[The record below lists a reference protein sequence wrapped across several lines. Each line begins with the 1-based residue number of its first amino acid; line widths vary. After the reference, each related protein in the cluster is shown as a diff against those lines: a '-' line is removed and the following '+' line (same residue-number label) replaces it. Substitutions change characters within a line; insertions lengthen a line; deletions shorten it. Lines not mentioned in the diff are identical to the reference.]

1 MEHPYQPLFDRLDDL
16 GRRLDKAIEGSLNEH
31 GLSKFEFVRIEEAAG
46 ILGVAIP
53 TVRAYTAKKKLR
65 HYKRGHYV
73 YYKIGD
79 LNEFI
84 EKGRIEPKKA
94 FS

>member
-1 MEHPYQPLFDRLDDL
+1 MDHPYQPIFDRLDDL
-16 GRRLDKAIEGSLNEH
+16 SRRLDKALEGTINEH
-31 GLSKFEFVRIEEAAG
+31 GLNKFEFVRVEEAAS

-53 TVRAYTAKKKLR
+53 TIRAYTAKKKLR

-73 YYKIGD
+73 YYKIDD

-84 EKGRIEPKKA
+84 EKGRIDSKA
-94 FS
+94 TKR